1 MCIRDS
7 FNFAI
12 TDSNQANFL
21 DADFIEGVFGAAYR
35 PVDNDRFNG
44 LLKYTYFEDL
54 SPAQQFSASGTQSL
68 ARQKSQIF
76 SVDGIYDLSEKLS
89 IGGKYG
95 FRSGEVALDRTS
107 DEFFKS
113 DAHIGVVRL
122 DYHVVK
128 KWDVLAEGRVLSS
141 SLADDM
147 QYGALV
153 GLYRHVGDNAKVGV
167 GYNFSKFSDDL
178 TDFDVDNDGFFV
190 NLVGKF

>member
-1 MCIRDS
+1 MLGR

-12 TDSNQANFL
+12 SESDQSDFL
-21 DADFIEGVFGAAYR
+21 NADFVEGVIGAAYR
-35 PVDNDRFNG
+35 PVYNDRLNG

-54 SPAQQFSASGTQSL
+54 SPAQQTSAGGTRGL

-76 SVDGIYDLSEKLS
+76 SVDGIYDLTQKLS

-107 DEFFKS
+107 DEFIKS
-113 DAHIGVVRL
+113 DAHIGVIRF

-141 SLADDM
+141 SLADDK
-147 QYGALV
+147 QYGALL
-153 GLYRHVGDNAKVGV
+153 GIYRHVGDNAKIGI

-178 TDFDVDNDGFFV
+178 RDFNADSDGAFI